1 MEFGDALVG
10 DLLVDEDVRDD
21 ADDVAAGGECGV
33 RDRAHEADARAAID
47 EAEASGG
54 DGAAE
59 FFSGGAVLGASAVGR
74 RAEDGDAFAIVTGGL
89 RYQRP
94 HDRLM

>member
-1 MEFGDALVG
+1 MELGDALVG
-10 DLLVDEDVRDD
+10 DFLVDEDVRDD

-33 RDRAHEADARAAID
+33 RDCAHQADARAPVD
-47 EAEASGG
+47 EAEAALREC
-54 DGAAE
+54 AAE
-59 FFSGGAVLGASAVGR
+59 LFSGGAVLRACAVCR
-74 RAEDGDAFAIVTGGL
+74 RTEDGDAFAIVTGGL

>member
-1 MEFGDALVG
+1 MELGDALVG
-10 DLLVDEDVRDD
+10 DFLVDEDVRDD

-33 RDRAHEADARAAID
+33 RDRAHEADAGAAVD
-47 EAEASGG
+47 EAEAALGECM
-54 DGAAE
+54 AE
-59 FFSGGAVLGASAVGR
+59 LFSGGAVLGARAVCR
-74 RAEDGDAFAIVTGGL
+74 RTEDGDAFTIVTGGL